1 MIAQK
6 WSKLVKSWNI
16 LRYTFAKLNMMKP
29 IDNTHLKRKIY
40 IVFFTFLA
48 IGIIDHLIYLFRRI
62 DTLGD
67 CPGMD
72 SKIEIYFLQTFP
84 QFFHVYS
91 YNIFAGFFVLIMDT
105 FSSFSW
111 SFADQ
116 FLMIISI
123 LIAHEFEMFNRK
135 ISLNVHNKSQQFWT
149 EHWQAY
155 QQMCKLLDQL
165 NSFFGGLIIMSFA
178 TNLYFVCFELLHSF
192 Q

>member
-16 LRYTFAKLNMMKP
+16 LRYTFAKLDMMKP
-29 IDNTHLKRKIY
+29 IDNTHLRRKIY

-62 DTLGD
+62 DTFGD
-67 CPGMD
+67 CPGAD
-72 SKIEIYFLQTFP
+72 SKIEIYFRQTLP
-84 QFFHVYS
+84 QFFHVHS

-105 FSSFSW
+105 YSSFSW

-123 LIAHEFEMFNRK
+123 LIAHEFEMFNRNFGMNIGK
-135 ISLNVHNKSQQFWT
+135 HINKCVNSL
-149 EHWQAY
+149 
-155 QQMCKLLDQL
+155 
-165 NSFFGGLIIMSFA
+165 
-178 TNLYFVCFELLHSF
+178 TNLIHSLVV
-192 Q
+192 